1 MMILGIVYVIG
12 FIVISIDT
20 SDKNKDGRIVNLISS
35 VIMGLIWP
43 IVIILA
49 ICMKVSRLVYK
60 LHDKYNIKE

>member
-1 MMILGIVYVIG
+1 MMILGIVYVLG
-12 FIVISIDT
+12 FIIMSIDT

-60 LHDKYNIKE
+60 LHDKYSIKD